1 MKKSPSSDSSNGPD
15 MNCCPPQPENPGL
28 KSRLGLLFR
37 IALSLGILGILAVS
51 LDLREV
57 GGLFVGLRWEFFVL
71 VLVLIVFERI
81 LNAWKWGILLRA
93 NGSEIGLWVLIRI
106 QLTSGCVGILVP
118 SALGMDVLRMVAIS
132 RCTTKPVQAI
142 VASAVDR
149 GVSVFLTL
157 FFAAIASVIAGGV
170 YIPWSLAMFFPLI
183 FLAVIIAGAAM
194 MIPGLNNW
202 VYPFL
207 IRVIG
212 VSMASK
218 IQTIFASFKEFR
230 GYKGALLLN
239 VLIFCLIAVLR
250 VAIVYFEAMA
260 LNIQAGFFLLLLVLP
275 FTWVALMLPVSIG
288 GIGLQEGAY
297 FAFFRGIGIGGA
309 AAVSISIL
317 EHLLVRIVTLP
328 GLFFYLRGGLVG
340 GKFEES
346 VDQRSDADTDEQA
359 CNRDGGDVDAGIG
372 GKTLPVSDTS
382 NN

>member
-1 MKKSPSSDSSNGPD
+1 MKISFSSDSSTRPD
-15 MNCCPPQPENPGL
+15 MNGSPPQSENPGI

-37 IALSLGILGILAVS
+37 IALSLGILGLLAVS
-51 LDLREV
+51 LDLREM

-71 VLVLIVFERI
+71 VLVIIIVERV
-81 LNAWKWGILLRA
+81 LNAWKWMILLRA

-132 RCTTKPVQAI
+132 RCTTKPVEAI
-142 VASAVDR
+142 VASVVDR

-157 FFAAIASVIAGGV
+157 FFATIASFIAGGV
-170 YIPWSLAMFFPLI
+170 YIPWSLAMIFPLI
-183 FLAVIIAGAAM
+183 FLAVITAGAAM

-207 IRVIG
+207 KRVIG
-212 VSMASK
+212 VSMTDK
-218 IQTIFASFKEFR
+218 IRTIFVSFKEFK
-230 GYKGALLLN
+230 GYKQALLIN
-239 VLIFCLIAVLR
+239 ELIFCLIAVLR

-260 LNIQAGFFLLLLVLP
+260 LNIQADFFLLMLVLP

-317 EHLLVRIVTLP
+317 EHLLFRIVTLP

-340 GKFEES
+340 GT
-346 VDQRSDADTDEQA
+346 VDEQA
-359 CNRDGGDVDAGIG
+359 CTRDGEGAEIGDKMPI
-372 GKTLPVSDTS
+372 S
-382 NN
+382 NKVGT